1 MKKNKLILIR
11 IIICLLLFIPAFIIN
26 LSLNL
31 SPLLEYLLFVTI
43 YLIIGYDVLFKA
55 IKNIFRGQV
64 FDENFLMC
72 IATLGALGIGQC
84 AEAVAVMLF
93 YQIGELFQNYA
104 VNKSRKSITQLMEI
118 CPTTAT
124 ILKDGKEQIIEPEN
138 IKINDVI
145 IVKPGEKIPL
155 DGIIINGKSSLNVS
169 ALTGESLPIYC
180 KTGDRVLSG
189 SINQTE
195 VLKIRCEKLYSDSTV
210 SKILDLVENSA
221 TKKSKAENFISKFA
235 KYYTPIVVGLA
246 LLLFLIPS
254 LITQNWI
261 DWLHRALMF
270 LVVSCPCALVI
281 SVPLSFF
288 GGIGGASK
296 SGVLIKGGNYLE
308 MLDKANI
315 FVFDKTGTLTE
326 GTFTVQKI
334 TPQEKR
340 QEILELASIAENGS
354 LHPIAQSILK
364 EVSGNIPQGYNI
376 KEIAGKGMVAT
387 KNDVTILAGNEKL
400 MQQYK
405 ISFKKENSVGTIVYV
420 AKNGAFIGSICIADK
435 IKQETKQIIQNLK
448 DNNIKTVMLT
458 GDNEETAKQVANTAK
473 IDQYYSN
480 LLPADKVE
488 KLEELFKNK
497 NSGDVISFVGDGIN
511 DAPVLI
517 RSDVGIAMGAIGSDS
532 AIEAA
537 DIVLMNDNLN
547 SLLLAKK
554 IAHKTM
560 RIVKQNI
567 IFSIGIKIAVLL
579 LSALGFANLWLAIF
593 ADVGVTVLAIL
604 NAMRMLKK
612 QK

>member
-31 SPLLEYLLFVTI
+31 FPLLEYLLFVTI

-55 IKNIFRGQV
+55 IKNIFRRQV

-104 VNKSRKSITQLMEI
+104 VNKSRKSITQLMDI

-138 IKINDVI
+138 VKINDLI

-169 ALTGESLPIYC
+169 ALTGESLPINC
-180 KTGDRVLSG
+180 KTGDHVLSG

-254 LITQNWI
+254 LITQDWI
-261 DWLHRALMF
+261 NWLHRALMF

-296 SGVLIKGGNYLE
+296 SGILIKGGNYLE

-326 GTFTVQKI
+326 GTFTVQKVA
-334 TPQEKR
+334 PQEKR

-376 KEIAGKGMVAT
+376 KEIPGKGMVAI
-387 KNDVTILAGNEKL
+387 KNDVTILVGNEKL

-435 IKQETKQIIQNLK
+435 IKQEAKQIIQNLK
-448 DNNIKTVMLT
+448 ENNIKTVMLT
-458 GDNEETAKQVANTAK
+458 GDNEETAKQVANTTK

-497 NSGDVISFVGDGIN
+497 NNGDFISFVGDGIN

-537 DIVLMNDNLN
+537 DIVFMNDNLN

-560 RIVKQNI
+560 KIVKQNI

-579 LSALGFANLWLAIF
+579 LSALGLANLWLAIF